1 MVSTGQWDLIS
12 HEESFFFLFVFH
24 GNDMSFVTE
33 IWVMLGYLIRTS
45 LNTMLLH
52 GKKQHAILLGGS
64 SQLLSRLVHPS
75 QKWIISYPKKNRD
88 MI

>member
-1 MVSTGQWDLIS
+1 MKNPS
-12 HEESFFFLFVFH
+12 FFLFVFH

-52 GKKQHAILLGGS
+52 GKKQPGILLGGS

-75 QKWIISYPKKNRD
+75 QKWIISYPKKTG
-88 MI
+88 I